1 MESATRTPPGRVGAT
16 PLAVLPSA
24 LAALLLGLPSANPGV
39 AAAQSVDTPGMVKV
53 TVEVELSCPSCA
65 LGLERRLDR
74 LDHVAGVEVR
84 PADGRIVL
92 SVEPGRHLD
101 LAAVRDT
108 VRNAGFIPDGVA
120 VTAVGHVTRVN
131 GAPALAMSPD
141 FALTMAATDRAA
153 ALVTEAGDR
162 LLEVSGHWNAPPDGD
177 GRLQVESF
185 EVR

>member
-1 MESATRTPPGRVGAT
+1 MESATLTPPGRVGPT

-24 LAALLLGLPSANPGV
+24 LAARLLGLPSANPGV
-39 AAAQSVDTPGMVKV
+39 AAAQSADTPGMVKV

-65 LGLERRLDR
+65 LGLERRLNR
-74 LDHVAGVEVR
+74 LDHVARVEVR
-84 PADGRIVL
+84 PADDRIVL
-92 SVEPGRHLD
+92 TVDPGRHLD

-108 VRNAGFIPDGVA
+108 VRHAGFIPDGVA

-131 GAPALAMSPD
+131 GAPALALSPD
-141 FALTMAATDRAA
+141 FALTLATTD
-153 ALVTEAGDR
+153 LVTAAGDR